1 MRSVWL
7 FDALVWTVMSYGV
20 EIWGWKERGVE
31 RIQERFLKWILGLKG
46 RTPGY
51 LVREEMQREIEG
63 ENWGKSGKIRGKA
76 SKRGG

>member
-20 EIWGWKERGVE
+20 EIWGWKERSGKNT
-31 RIQERFLKWILGLKG
+31 RFLKWILGLKG
-46 RTPGY
+46 RTSGY
-51 LVREEMQREIEG
+51 GERGNAEREIEG
-63 ENWGKSGKIRGKA
+63 ENWGKNGKIRGKA